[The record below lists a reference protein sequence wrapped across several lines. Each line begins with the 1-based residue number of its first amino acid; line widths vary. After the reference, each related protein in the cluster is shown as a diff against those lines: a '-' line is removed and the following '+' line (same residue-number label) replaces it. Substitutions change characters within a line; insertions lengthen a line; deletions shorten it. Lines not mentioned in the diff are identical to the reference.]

1 MIKKFKDTIFSQ
13 STPIGYGGIGIIR
26 ISGKKSKIIA
36 KKILDKK
43 IINRYAIYTP
53 FKNKYGKIIDFGI
66 AIFYK
71 SPNSFTG
78 EDILE
83 LQCHGGQKIIEL
95 IIETI
100 IDLNIKNTRIAKH
113 GEFTERAF
121 LNNKIDLIQAE
132 TINYLIYSKSK
143 KNIFSAIKSLKGE
156 FSKKIIYIIKLINN
170 LLIKIEKEIS
180 FSEKNFNLYKKKI
193 IKKKN
198 DLIYKKIKNIYINS
212 KKSLLINNKIKISI
226 IGKPNVG
233 KSSLMNLLTNKNISI
248 VTNIPGTTRDII
260 AKKINI
266 NNNFNIEINDTTGLH
281 KTNNKIEKIGIKK
294 TWKII
299 NKSKIIIFMENSF
312 DSTENNIFNIYKK
325 NIKKK
330 LKKNKKIL
338 FLVRNKI
345 DISKEKYKIIKN
357 KKYIIINISTKKKI
371 GIKKLKY
378 EINKIIKTLNKE
390 NIFLI
395 QQRHLE
401 LIKKTKKE
409 IKNIKN
415 ILKININKKKINLDI
430 IYQNLFNSQ
439 KLLNNILGTKKF
451 TSKKIINNIFK
462 NFCIGK

>member
-1 MIKKFKDTIFSQ
+1 MIIKFHDTIFSQ

-43 IINRYAIYTP
+43 IINRYAIYTS
-53 FKNKYGKIIDFGI
+53 FKNKYGQTIDLGI

-71 SPNSFTG
+71 SPHSFTG

-95 IIETI
+95 IIESI
-100 IDLNIKNTRIAKH
+100 IDLKIKHTRIAKP

-143 KNIFSAIKSLKGE
+143 KNIFSAIKSLKGK

-170 LLIKIEKEIS
+170 LLINIEKEIS
-180 FSEKNFNLYKKKI
+180 FSEKNLNLLKKKI

-198 DLIYKKIKNIYINS
+198 DLIYKKIKKIYINS
-212 KKSLLINNKIKISI
+212 KKSLFINNKIKITI

-233 KSSLMNLLTNKNISI
+233 KSSLMNLLTKKNTSI

-260 AKKINI
+260 TKNINI
-266 NNNFNIEINDTTGLH
+266 NNNFNIEINDTTGIH
-281 KTNNKIEKIGIKK
+281 KTKNKIEKIGIKK

-299 NKSKIIIFMENSF
+299 NKSKIIIFIENSF
-312 DSTENNIFNIYKK
+312 NSTEKNIFNIYKK

-330 LKKNKKIL
+330 IKKNKKIL
-338 FLVRNKI
+338 FLIRNKI

-357 KKYIIINISTKKKI
+357 KKYIIINTSIKKKI
-371 GIKKLKY
+371 GVEKLKF

-401 LIKKTKKE
+401 LIKKTKKK

-415 ILKININKKKINLDI
+415 IFKININKKKINLDI
-430 IYQNLFNSQ
+430 IYQNLFDSQ
-439 KLLNNILGTKKF
+439 KLLNNILGKKKF